1 MSKEMT
7 REPDSKGVLNVY
19 AEETETGAANGT
31 WIEFP
36 RNSKLSVLIF
46 STGTAK
52 VQITNTKLSNVQADT
67 VPANSIIDWDN
78 GAVVSGQA
86 VIEVCSAYRLVSIS
100 GDSELYGYA
109 TKITN

>member
-7 REPDSKGVLNVY
+7 KDYGLGNVVAVY
-19 AEETETGAANGT
+19 AEEAETGAVDGD

-36 RNSKLSVLIF
+36 VNSKLSVSVF
-46 STGTAK
+46 STGTCK
-52 VQITNTKLSNVQADT
+52 VQTTNAKLSDVRAAT

-100 GDSELYGYA
+100 GDSEMYGYA
-109 TKITN
+109 TRLG